1 MPSPK
6 YALGPLKPGEEYSGI
21 SKNQVILHESV
32 TREYTDSSTVERMG
46 NPLKNYITW
55 NLRKSMQM

>member
-1 MPSPK
+1 MI
-6 YALGPLKPGEEYSGI
+6 LKAKGTNAKSQVRTGTTKAREEYSGI

-46 NPLKNYITW
+46 NPLKNYIT
-55 NLRKSMQM
+55 